1 MCDPASRPDLNRD
14 FNTAQTVLDA
24 ATADGTARAMSWYW
38 WCLYCRECRVN
49 PWLRHSTPERQSALL
64 LSFASRT
71 RTEFFWKG
79 WQVGAQMVEK
89 ALHHVAQAK
98 MLAGYNN
105 PRRPNGSHDLD
116 LLFTNLLKT
125 FKDANPVIKPQVALP
140 VAAIE
145 CAVAAHQRA

>member
-1 MCDPASRPDLNRD
+1 
-14 FNTAQTVLDA
+14 
-24 ATADGTARAMSWYW
+24 
-38 WCLYCRECRVN
+38 
-49 PWLRHSTPERQSALL
+49 
-64 LSFASRT
+64 
-71 RTEFFWKG
+71 
-79 WQVGAQMVEK
+79 MVEK